1 MIELNLNP
9 SRKDLRI
16 FAAPQVPF
24 FALVSFLLSR
34 NDRIDPDT
42 AWWIIG
48 CSLAAGAVGTMWP
61 AVIRWIYVVWTAA
74 VFPIGWVMSYV
85 LLGSVFYLVVT
96 PIGLI
101 MRICGRDPMQRK
113 FDPQANTY
121 WQPRTKSKTTDRYFR
136 QF

>member
-16 FAAPQVPF
+16 FAALQVPF
-24 FALVSFLLSR
+24 FSLVSFLLSR
-34 NDRIDPDT
+34 NGKIDPDT

-48 CSLAAGAVGTMWP
+48 SSAAAGIVGFVLP
-61 AVIRWIYVVWTAA
+61 AAIRWIYVVWTAA

-85 LLGSVFYLVVT
+85 LLGGVFYLVVT

-113 FDPQANTY
+113 FDSQAKTY
-121 WQPRTKSKTTDRYFR
+121 WQPRTKVKSTDRYFR

>member
-16 FAAPQVPF
+16 FAALQVPF

-34 NDRIDPDT
+34 NGTIGSET
-42 AWWIIG
+42 VWWIIG
-48 CSLAAGAVGTMWP
+48 TSAAVGVVGVLWP
-61 AVIRWIYVVWTAA
+61 AAIRWIYVGWTAA

-85 LLGSVFYLVVT
+85 MLGGVFYLVVT

-113 FDPQANTY
+113 FDPQAKTY
-121 WQPRTKSKTTDRYFR
+121 WQPREKAKPTNRYFR